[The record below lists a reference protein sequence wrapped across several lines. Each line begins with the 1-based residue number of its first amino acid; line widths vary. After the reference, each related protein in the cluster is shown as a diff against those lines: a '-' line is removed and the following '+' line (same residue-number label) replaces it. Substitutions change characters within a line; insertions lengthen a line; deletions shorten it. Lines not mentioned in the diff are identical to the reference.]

1 MLTTGAVLSAESCVG
16 PMPTRLLMTCTGPG
30 SEASRSV
37 RFSGE
42 PGGRMPVLRKPH
54 SWSVQPATTEGNAG
68 GLDAEVGS
76 LSAMKGSTVLP
87 APPLAAP
94 PALELVIVPTGK
106 LEPGIDPPG
115 KLMNRALAPAK
126 PPTALLA
133 PALAE
138 PTNPPSMLLPPPLT
152 PPAAELSAMTP
163 SLLPASPPAIL
174 PAPTLTLPV
183 AWPSMISAVLTKAEP
198 SPLGQP
204 LQLKLLKIELEAT
217 SPPATLAPPACTSPV
232 AIDDRMVPLLSPT
245 SPPALRLEPAGFPTG
260 PPANE
265 SVISP

>member
-1 MLTTGAVLSAESCVG
+1 MTGLDVLERRIAPPVRPANPPRMLFA
-16 PMPTRLLMTCTGPG
+16 PLLATGP
-30 SEASRSV
+30 EAA
-37 RFSGE
+37 E
-42 PGGRMPVLRKPH
+42 KMIAPGL
-54 SWSVQPATTEGNAG
+54 
-68 GLDAEVGS
+68 S
-76 LSAMKGSTVLP
+76 LLS
-87 APPLAAP
+87 
-94 PALELVIVPTGK
+94 
-106 LEPGIDPPG
+106 
-115 KLMNRALAPAK
+115 
-126 PPTALLA
+126 
-133 PALAE
+133 E
-138 PTNPPSMLLPPPLT
+138 PTNPPRTLLPPPLT
-152 PPAAELSAMTP
+152 APAAELSAMTP

-245 SPPALRLEPAGFPTG
+245 SPPALRYGTSGLPTV

>member
-1 MLTTGAVLSAESCVG
+1 MTGLDVLERRIAPPVRPANPPTMLFA
-16 PMPTRLLMTCTGPG
+16 PLLMTGP
-30 SEASRSV
+30 EEVEKIIA
-37 RFSGE
+37 
-42 PGGRMPVLRKPH
+42 PGL
-54 SWSVQPATTEGNAG
+54 
-68 GLDAEVGS
+68 S
-76 LSAMKGSTVLP
+76 LLS
-87 APPLAAP
+87 
-94 PALELVIVPTGK
+94 
-106 LEPGIDPPG
+106 
-115 KLMNRALAPAK
+115 
-126 PPTALLA
+126 
-133 PALAE
+133 E

-245 SPPALRLEPAGFPTG
+245 SPPALRYGTSGLPTV